1 MKHYSRDP
9 RWIVAR
15 FGYCKNCGVGI
26 AGKDALYYPATRSI
40 FCEKCGAPQWENF
53 LSEAHDEDVMN
64 GSGNPYAS

>member
-9 RWIVAR
+9 RWITAR
-15 FGYCKNCGVGI
+15 FGRCGKCGVEI

-40 FCEKCGAPQWENF
+40 FCEKCGESEWQSF
-53 LSEAHDEDVMN
+53 LSAAHDEDVMS